1 MDLDAL
7 REAHY
12 NAVILRERNVHG
24 TVIVF
29 RVKPDNPIPRPKPG
43 QWLELGLGV
52 WEPVREDAVA
62 GSARRF
68 GPEAMIRRAY
78 SISSRILDDALERV
92 VAPDEAE
99 GLEFFLS
106 LVIPP
111 EERAGKVPN
120 LTGRLFCLR
129 EGDRLWISD
138 APMGEYTLDPV
149 RPDDD
154 VLFLATGT
162 GEAPHNAMIR
172 DLLLREHAGRIAS
185 VVSVRHREDL
195 AYDAVHRRLT
205 ELFPR
210 YRYHAFS
217 TRDAGGEARHLQDHV
232 EDGTLEALVGFPL
245 DPARVHVFVCG
256 NPGMIGPPRL
266 VRGERLFPEEP
277 GVVKLLEDRY
287 GFNADDREP
296 GVNVHFERYW

>member
-1 MDLDAL
+1 MDITAL

-12 NAVILRERNVHG
+12 NAVILRERNIQG
-24 TVIVF
+24 TVMVF
-29 RVKPDNPIPRPKPG
+29 RVLPDNPIPQPKPG

-62 GSARRF
+62 GSAKRF

-78 SISSRILDDALERV
+78 SISSRILDDGLQRV
-92 VAPDEAE
+92 VKADEAD
-99 GLEFFLS
+99 GFEFFLS

-111 EERAGKVPN
+111 AERAGKVPN
-120 LTGRLFCLR
+120 LTGRLFRLG

-138 APMGEYTLDPV
+138 APLGEYTLDPV
-149 RPDDD
+149 GPEDD

-172 DLLLREHAGRIAS
+172 DLLLREHQGRIAS
-185 VVSVRHREDL
+185 VVSVRRHDDL

-217 TRDAGGEARHLQDHV
+217 TRDPESETKHLQDHLR
-232 EDGTLEALVGFPL
+232 EGSLESLAGFPL
-245 DPARVHVFVCG
+245 DPKRVHVFVCG

-266 VRGERLFPEEP
+266 VRGERIFPDEP
-277 GVVKLLEDRY
+277 GVVGILEDEY
-287 GFNADDREP
+287 GFSADDRNP